1 MIGTSSEHLLHTQA
15 FQDRLAAGDE
25 RAFEAVFRAYYGR
38 VFATA
43 YRLLGC
49 AQEADDVAQE
59 AFLRLYRRPLP
70 AGRQHN
76 LLAWLLTVATHQS
89 YNALR
94 GRRRRQEREDLAGK
108 AVVETEPT
116 EVALSAHQCEQVRQ
130 ALARLPERQ
139 AQMLLL
145 RQAGL
150 SYAELA
156 AALVVAP
163 TSVGT
168 LLARA
173 EKAFQEAYEQAE
185 RDHQERDAS
194 SVGRRWK
201 RMMKELECLD
211 EGNLR
216 AYIDQEL
223 PAQQQAAV
231 AEHLAQCDR
240 CSTALT
246 TLRSRAELANSTLS
260 ALPDVAPPVGAAW
273 ERFRQ
278 RAAPR
283 ARNSLPWRLDAMWQ
297 SLRTRA
303 LRPVLSG
310 AAVVAL
316 TLSVAFVA
324 PLRTAASQ
332 FLDIFRVRTF
342 MVVSFNPDS
351 ARYLQD
357 YFEQVFGEPRLGEA
371 KPQPVASVE
380 EASRLVGYPVLVPG
394 FLPKGRETL
403 SEFTVTGARQAE
415 ADVNVAAARA
425 LFEAA
430 GLPTDALPAQ
440 DMVHLSA
447 RVPPQVTMVYGE
459 ERNAITV
466 VQADSP
472 EVDVPQGLDLRRL
485 GELGLRL
492 LGQSPE
498 QAQRLA
504 ESIDW
509 ATTLVIPVPANVAS
523 VREVLVRGNPG
534 YLFEANSED
543 GADPDTYSDCAVIW
557 QESGRL
563 YAVIGMLS
571 DDIALRIA
579 ESLQ

>member
-1 MIGTSSEHLLHTQA
+1 
-15 FQDRLAAGDE
+15 
-25 RAFEAVFRAYYGR
+25 
-38 VFATA
+38 
-43 YRLLGC
+43 
-49 AQEADDVAQE
+49 
-59 AFLRLYRRPLP
+59 
-70 AGRQHN
+70 
-76 LLAWLLTVATHQS
+76 
-89 YNALR
+89 
-94 GRRRRQEREDLAGK
+94 
-108 AVVETEPT
+108 
-116 EVALSAHQCEQVRQ
+116 
-130 ALARLPERQ
+130 
-139 AQMLLL
+139 
-145 RQAGL
+145 
-150 SYAELA
+150 
-156 AALVVAP
+156 
-163 TSVGT
+163 
-168 LLARA
+168 
-173 EKAFQEAYEQAE
+173 
-185 RDHQERDAS
+185 
-194 SVGRRWK
+194 
-201 RMMKELECLD
+201 MMKELECLD

-223 PAQQQAAV
+223 PAQQQAVV
-231 AEHLAQCDR
+231 AEHLSQCDR

-260 ALPDVAPPVGAAW
+260 ALPDVAPLVGAAW

-278 RAAPR
+278 QAVPR
-283 ARNSLPWRLDAMWQ
+283 ARNSLLWRLGTMWQ
-297 SLRTRA
+297 SLRIRA
-303 LRPVLSG
+303 WRPASFG
-310 AAVVAL
+310 AAAVAL
-316 TLSVAFVA
+316 ALGLVFVA

-342 MVVSFNPDS
+342 MVVRFNPDS

-357 YFEQVFGEPRLGEA
+357 YFEQVFGEPRLGEV
-371 KPQPVASVE
+371 KPQPVASAE

-403 SEFTVTGARQAE
+403 SEFTVTGACQAE
-415 ADVNVAAARA
+415 ADINVAAARV
-425 LFEAA
+425 LLEAA

-440 DMVHLSA
+440 DTVHLSA
-447 RVPPQVTMVYGE
+447 RIPPQVTMVYGE
-459 ERNAITV
+459 EERSAITV

-534 YLFEANSED
+534 YLFKANSGD

-557 QESGRL
+557 QENGRL
-563 YAVIGMLS
+563 YAVTGMLS
-571 DDIALRIA
+571 SDTALRIA